1 MTFSGSFNVASGG
14 LFSGVKNAYIL
25 EFKDIIMCILWTRI
39 LPQGCITV
47 SWLPLLC
54 LFIPSLLKLA
64 IDWISPLEMALK
76 NGSEDK
82 ASACKVEDLGS
93 IPVSGRSPGEG
104 KGNPLQD
111 SCLEKSYG
119 WRSLVQ
125 ATVHGVTKSQTWL
138 SDFTYFSLFGN
149 QGEIRRLESF
159 YPPLWRA
166 LLGFNSNMY
175 YKEK

>member
-1 MTFSGSFNVASGG
+1 MTFSSSFNVASGG
-14 LFSGVKNAYIL
+14 LFSGVKNADIL
-25 EFKDIIMCILWTRI
+25 EFKDLIMCILWTRI

-93 IPVSGRSPGEG
+93 IPGSGRSPGEG
-104 KGNPLQD
+104 KGSPHQD
-111 SCLEKSYG
+111 SCLENPMDGEACCRLQSMG
-119 WRSLVQ
+119 SQRVRHDW
-125 ATVHGVTKSQTWL
+125 VTLLTFHFL
-138 SDFTYFSLFGN
+138 
-149 QGEIRRLESF
+149 EIRKDKEAGVLLSSF
-159 YPPLWRA
+159 MEGPAW
-166 LLGFNSNMY
+166 FQ
-175 YKEK
+175 